1 MESHELELEAP
12 QGHGPFVEER
22 EPENRDDVIV
32 TIEEHSSPSRQSTGS
47 SSLGTSGNTCA
58 PEAKGQDAAGP
69 EAGPRGAEAQEAEA
83 GQAGALGG
91 QEDDCQWQQSTS
103 TNACATDP
111 KEHGCE
117 LPQSTGPSSLGRSA
131 NAYAIAT
138 SASSAEEDETQLAA
152 IRELMQ
158 RSFARGIWLTLGE
171 IADVTEFAE
180 ASISAQLRHL
190 RKPRHGG
197 HRVEKRRRRPHGAAV
212 AAPNIWDARRGPVIW
227 EYRVLPATH
236 ARGIAAERRTT
247 CLNG

>member
-1 MESHELELEAP
+1 MESQEFELEVP
-12 QGHGPFVEER
+12 QGHGPLVEER
-22 EPENRDDVIV
+22 EPENRGDAIV

-47 SSLGTSGNTCA
+47 SSLGTSGNARA

-69 EAGPRGAEAQEAEA
+69 EAGPQGAEAQEAEV

-91 QEDDCQWQQSTS
+91 QEDDCQWQSTS

-111 KEHGCE
+111 KEHGRE
-117 LPQSTGPSSLGRSA
+117 SQQSTGT
-131 NAYAIAT
+131 NACAA
-138 SASSAEEDETQLAA
+138 AGNGSSAEEDETQLAA

-171 IADVTEFAE
+171 IAELTEFAE

-247 CLNG
+247 CLSG